1 MSVDYKLIYRSEIL
15 AQDGSYEI
23 PKQFGESTLI
33 FSLGEFDFEAESIAY
48 LIQYAFIPGF
58 GWSRVARHAL
68 SSGFTLV
75 ETKYQK
81 SKFKLV
87 SSSSIIQFYISI
99 WDTQVKNDLVVKI
112 QANGFD
118 YESSQV
124 PINPLQG
131 ETWKERDSTTNL
143 IKGEWERVDAEWMSL
158 KRYTQL
164 LDFNAGKYDGFR
176 YYGVVAPS
184 SPKFFIE
191 KVESL
196 FSVQSELNAQNFVI
210 LILQGEAFP
219 GQSNRPEI
227 GRVTINSNPNQ
238 AQYHRVNWN
247 VSKIVE
253 TFTTGVYAVYEYKE
267 GNVNYVSFSTTI
279 TSRAVR

>member
-1 MSVDYKLIYRSEIL
+1 MSVDYKLVYRSEIL
-15 AQDGSYEI
+15 TQDGSYEI
-23 PKQFGESTLI
+23 PKQFNESTLI

-68 SSGFTLV
+68 SSGFTSI

-87 SSSSIIQFYISI
+87 SNSSVIQFYISI
-99 WDTQVKNDLVVKI
+99 WEI
-112 QANGFD
+112 QAKQIQMAPITFSAFTYEQSALPIAPRNGD
-118 YESSQV
+118 TWRERSSV
-124 PINPLQG
+124 NHSIIC
-131 ETWKERDSTTNL
+131 D
-143 IKGEWERVDAEWMSL
+143 WELVNNEWMSL
-158 KRYTQL
+158 QRYTQL
-164 LDFNAGKYDGFR
+164 LDFNAAKYDGFR

-191 KVESL
+191 KIESL

-210 LILQGEAFP
+210 FILQGEAFP
-219 GQSNRPEI
+219 TQSNRLEI

-238 AQYHRVNWN
+238 AQYHRVDWN

-253 TFTTGVYAVYEYKE
+253 TFTTGVYTVYEYKE
-267 GNVNYVSFSTTI
+267 GSVNYVSFSTAI
-279 TSRAVR
+279 TSRVVR